1 MYIINDVEDETGDDE
16 ADDLDVDDLGE
27 VGTDVE
33 SSEADKV
40 PELEAREAL
49 LPLPPFDID

>member
-1 MYIINDVEDETGDDE
+1 MEDETGDDE
-16 ADDLDVDDLGE
+16 AEDLDAADIGE
-27 VGTDVE
+27 VGTDVDT
-33 SSEADKV
+33 SEADKV